1 VTDPKHIRLHLAGTR
16 PDAAA
21 LLARAEEVISSDLE
35 HSPPSRELPKNG
47 RLRVG
52 VDLGTAYTVLAVLDE
67 HGTPLIGEYRFARVV
82 RDGLVVDFIGAVDL
96 LREMKARV
104 EARLGREL
112 THAASGFPPGVPQAE
127 RRATANV
134 VEAAGMACQGL
145 IDEPSAAN
153 NILEM
158 SEGAIVDIG
167 GGTTGIAIIE
177 DGEVVYTADEATGGT
192 HFSLVIAGA
201 NDLSFEEAEALKK
214 DPAQQSRLFPI
225 VRPVMEKMGSI
236 VERHLRGASVKK
248 IVLVGG
254 TPLFPRIA
262 EVIETVTGLP
272 TQVVGNP
279 LFVTPLGIAM
289 HDNGAHPL
297 N

>member
-1 VTDPKHIRLHLAGTR
+1 LAGNR
-16 PDAAA
+16 LDSAA
-21 LLARAEEVISSDLE
+21 LLARAEEVISSDLDQT
-35 HSPPSRELPKNG
+35 PPPGELPKNG
-47 RLRVG
+47 KLRVG

-67 HGTPLIGEYRFARVV
+67 DGAPLIGEYRFAQVV

-96 LREMKARV
+96 LREMKARI
-104 EARLGREL
+104 EAKLGREL

-127 RRATANV
+127 RQATANV
-134 VEAAGMACQGL
+134 VDAAGMACQGL

-153 NILEM
+153 NILRM
-158 SEGAIVDIG
+158 QGGAIVDIG
-167 GGTTGIAIIE
+167 GGTTGIAVIE

-225 VRPVMEKMGSI
+225 VRPVMEKMGTI
-236 VERHLRGASVKK
+236 VERHLRGSSAKS

-254 TPLFPRIA
+254 TPLFPGIA
-262 EVIETVTGLP
+262 QVIEDVTGLP
-272 TQVVGNP
+272 TEVVGSP

-289 HDNGAHPL
+289 HDNGAAS
-297 N
+297 

>member
-1 VTDPKHIRLHLAGTR
+1 MTEPKHNRQN
-16 PDAAA
+16 PAA
-21 LLARAEEVISSDLE
+21 LLARAEEVISSDLDQF
-35 HSPPSRELPKNG
+35 PPPGELPQNG
-47 RLRVG
+47 PLRVG

-67 HGTPLIGEYRFARVV
+67 HGTPLIGEYRFAQVV

-96 LREMKARV
+96 LREMKTRI

-112 THAASGFPPGVPQAE
+112 AHAASGFPPGVPNAE
-127 RRATANV
+127 RQATANV

-153 NILEM
+153 NVLGM
-158 SEGAIVDIG
+158 QEGAIVDIG

-177 DGEVVYTADEATGGT
+177 DGQVVYTADEATGGT

-201 NDLSFEEAEALKK
+201 NDLSFEEAETLKK
-214 DPAQQSRLFPI
+214 EPAQQSRLFPI
-225 VRPVMEKMGSI
+225 VRPVMEKMGTI
-236 VERHLRGASVKK
+236 VESHLRGSSAKS

-254 TPLFPRIA
+254 TPLFPGIA
-262 EVIETVTGLP
+262 EVIENVTGLP

-289 HDNGAHPL
+289 HDNGASS
-297 N
+297 

>member
-1 VTDPKHIRLHLAGTR
+1 LAGNRRNPAEDR
-16 PDAAA
+16 PDPAA
-21 LLARAEEVISSDLE
+21 LLARAEEVISSDLDQA
-35 HSPPSRELPKNG
+35 PPLGELPKNG
-47 RLRVG
+47 KLRVG

-67 HGTPLIGEYRFARVV
+67 DGAPLIGEYRFAQVV

-96 LREMKARV
+96 LREMKARI
-104 EARLGREL
+104 EAKLGREL

-127 RRATANV
+127 RQATANV
-134 VEAAGMACQGL
+134 VDAAGMACQGL

-153 NILEM
+153 NILRM
-158 SEGAIVDIG
+158 QGGAIVDIG
-167 GGTTGIAIIE
+167 GGTTGIAVIE

-225 VRPVMEKMGSI
+225 VRPVMEKMGTI
-236 VERHLRGASVKK
+236 VERHLRGSSAKS

-254 TPLFPRIA
+254 TPLFPGIA
-262 EVIETVTGLP
+262 QVIEDVTGLP
-272 TQVVGNP
+272 TEVVGSP

-289 HDNGAHPL
+289 HDNGAAS
-297 N
+297 